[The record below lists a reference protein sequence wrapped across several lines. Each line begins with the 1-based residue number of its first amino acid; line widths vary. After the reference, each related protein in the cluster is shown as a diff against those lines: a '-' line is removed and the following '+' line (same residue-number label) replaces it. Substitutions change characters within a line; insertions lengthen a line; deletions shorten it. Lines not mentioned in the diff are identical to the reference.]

1 MKFLSFTALI
11 LSLVV
16 GAAQAAPPAS
26 VVEAAKREGKLMWW
40 TSGNSRDAKK
50 IINAFNQHYPFIEVD
65 FWNAPGEDS
74 ASKIWAEFNAGRHN
88 WDVSLGADIHLH
100 YGERVSQGVIEKFQ
114 PDWLKLVPDQAK
126 DLNGYWAQ
134 MGGNVTVP
142 AYNTNLVSAKDAP
155 EAWGDLFNPKWKGK
169 IGMHLDPRVWVVLSQ
184 SNAWGREK
192 VVSYV
197 TQLAKNK
204 PQMIKS
210 NTQNA
215 TLLIGRHEASTGA
228 PIVFR
233 LS

>member
-155 EAWGDLFNPKWKGK
+155 KSWDDLFNPKWKGK